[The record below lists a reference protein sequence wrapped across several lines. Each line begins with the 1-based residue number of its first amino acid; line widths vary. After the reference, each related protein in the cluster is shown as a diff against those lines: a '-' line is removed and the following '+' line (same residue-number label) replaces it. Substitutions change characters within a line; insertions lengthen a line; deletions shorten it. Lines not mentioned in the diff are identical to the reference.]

1 MKSINSEKLE
11 EGILGVISS
20 IDKPGSPA
28 GEARA
33 DFNQNIRG
41 IDQYKRKLFRSRVID
56 CSVERLVEVANKYL
70 TGKPKRSLISGKH
83 FEKEINDLDFFIHY
97 V

>member
-1 MKSINSEKLE
+1 M
-11 EGILGVISS
+11 GVISS

-41 IDQYKRKLFRSRVID
+41 VDQAKRKRFRSRVID
-56 CSVERLVEVANKYL
+56 CSVERLVEVSQKYL
-70 TGKPKRSLISGKH
+70 TAMPKRAIISGKQ
-83 FEKEINDLDFFIHY
+83 FEKEINKLGLSIHS

>member
-1 MKSINSEKLE
+1 M
-11 EGILGVISS
+11 GVVSS

-41 IDQYKRKLFRSRVID
+41 IDQSKRKLFRARVID

-70 TGKPKRSLISGKH
+70 TGKPKRALISGNQ
-83 FEKEINDLDFFIHY
+83 FEKEINTLGFA
-97 V
+97 VRNV

>member
-1 MKSINSEKLE
+1 M
-11 EGILGVISS
+11 GVISS

-41 IDQYKRKLFRSRVID
+41 VDQAKAFRSRVID
-56 CSVERLVEVANKYL
+56 CSVERLVEVSQKYL
-70 TGKPKRSLISGKH
+70 TAMPKRAVIWKAVR
-83 FEKEINDLDFFIHY
+83 KRD
-97 V
+97 

>member
-1 MKSINSEKLE
+1 M
-11 EGILGVISS
+11 GVISS

-28 GEARA
+28 GEART

-41 IDQYKRKLFRSRVID
+41 IDQAKRKRFRSRVID
-56 CSVERLVEVANKYL
+56 CSVERLVEVSQKYL
-70 TGKPKRSLISGKH
+70 TGKPKRAVISGKQ
-83 FEKEINDLDFFIHY
+83 FEKEIDTLGLSIHS